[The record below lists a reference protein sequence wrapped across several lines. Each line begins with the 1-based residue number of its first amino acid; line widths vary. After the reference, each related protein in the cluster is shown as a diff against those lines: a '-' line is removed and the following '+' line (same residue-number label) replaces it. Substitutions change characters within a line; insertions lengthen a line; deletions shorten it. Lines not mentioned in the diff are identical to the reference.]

1 MKLPRGY
8 KIGRTRIGLYYVQ
21 DTKGRKLVFGLTEEA
36 AIKAVHILRNGV
48 IHSKRRV
55 SHVDL

>member
-8 KIGRTRIGLYYVQ
+8 KTGRTRFGLYYVQ
-21 DTKGRKLVFGLTEEA
+21 DTKGRKLVYGLTEEA
-36 AIKAVHILRNGV
+36 ATTALHILRNGV
-48 IHSKRRV
+48 IHSTRRV